1 MDCWEMSK
9 LFEIR
14 NWVNDIEKYVE
25 KGDKKDLKYVVY
37 GVCEVREIVNEVVNV
52 NNDREVWDE

>member
-1 MDCWEMSK
+1 MLK
-9 LFEIR
+9 IR
-14 NWVNDIEKYVE
+14 SWVNDIEKYVE

-37 GVCEVREIVNEVVNV
+37 GLCEVREIVNEVVNV

>member
-25 KGDKKDLKYVVY
+25 SLDPLNHPPTIDQFQV
-37 GVCEVREIVNEVVNV
+37 
-52 NNDREVWDE
+52 

>member
-37 GVCEVREIVNEVVNV
+37 GLCEVREIVNEVVNV

>member
-1 MDCWEMSK
+1 MNCWEEYK
-9 LFEIR
+9 LLKIR
-14 NWVNDIEKYVE
+14 SWVNDIEKYVE

-37 GVCEVREIVNEVVNV
+37 GLCEVREIVNEVVNV